1 MVSLTLDNEE
11 QTQLDLTGVT
21 SFKVIGHPG
30 SLSWTVVAQFPGA
43 TPDLEL
49 ITYEKWKAA
58 HFAHQSLMRHVIVS
72 GVSVKVHDVSGSI
85 VPV

>member
-30 SLSWTVVAQFPGA
+30 SLDWTVVAVFYGT

-49 ITYEKWKAA
+49 ITYDRWRAA
-58 HFAHQSLMRHVIVS
+58 HFAQQSLYQHVIIE